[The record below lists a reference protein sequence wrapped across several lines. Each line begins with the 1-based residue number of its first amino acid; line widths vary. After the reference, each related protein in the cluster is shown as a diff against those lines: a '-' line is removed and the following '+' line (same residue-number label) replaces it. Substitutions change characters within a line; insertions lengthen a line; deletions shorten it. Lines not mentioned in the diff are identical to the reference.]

1 MDAKDC
7 QIVAALQREGR
18 LSNQDLAERV
28 NLSPSPCLRRV
39 RALEAQGIITGYAA
53 VVDERAY
60 GLPIT
65 VFVRIR
71 LEQHTR
77 EAIEGFESRVRQID
91 EILDCYMLTGSAD
104 YLLRVL
110 VASLQDY
117 EAFVRTRLHAIRGI
131 ASIDSSF
138 AYGTIK
144 RATVFPRVVCIHL
157 V

>member
-7 QIVAALQREGR
+7 QIIAVLQREGR

-39 RALEAQGIITGYAA
+39 RALEERGIITGYAA
-53 VVDERAY
+53 VVDEQAY
-60 GLPIT
+60 GLPVT
-65 VFVRIR
+65 AFVRVR
-71 LEQHTR
+71 LERHNR
-77 EAIEGFESRVRQID
+77 EAIEEFEARVRQID
-91 EILDCYMLTGSAD
+91 QILDCYMLTGSAD

-117 EAFVRTRLHAIRGI
+117 EAFVRQRLHGIRGI

-144 RATVFPRVVCIHL
+144 RATVFPRVDP
-157 V
+157 

>member
-7 QIVAALQREGR
+7 QIVATLQREGR

-77 EAIEGFESRVRQID
+77 EAVEGFEARVRQID

-144 RATVFPRVVCIHL
+144 RATVFPRVER
-157 V
+157 

>member
-7 QIVAALQREGR
+7 QIIAVLQREGR

-39 RALEAQGIITGYAA
+39 RALEERGIITGYAA
-53 VVDERAY
+53 VVDEQAY
-60 GLPIT
+60 GLPVT
-65 VFVRIR
+65 AFVRVR
-71 LEQHTR
+71 LERHNR
-77 EAIEGFESRVRQID
+77 DAIEEFETRVRLID
-91 EILDCYMLTGSAD
+91 QILDCYMLTGSAD

-117 EAFVRTRLHAIRGI
+117 EAFVRHRLHGIRGI

-144 RATVFPRVVCIHL
+144 RATVFPRVDP
-157 V
+157 